1 MVTEGSATVTGLIR
15 SKGFRGAIYP
25 RTNGHLVMHE
35 SLGHIG
41 NPPAMASSFSF
52 DNEAPIFLQ
61 SSFSSSMLLHDFAIS
76 RSSGLISSSFNLA
89 PSVARFESFLI
100 CGAKGRITYD
110 AAAAF
115 RGSRIFLADLLE
127 SHATMF
133 RSCSYT
139 KCHLRQ
145 HRAARQ

>member
-1 MVTEGSATVTGLIR
+1 MKGLPYR
-15 SKGFRGAIYP
+15 DLSEDERAFSHTRVPGAYRESTRDGFQ
-25 RTNGHLVMHE
+25 
-35 SLGHIG
+35 
-41 NPPAMASSFSF
+41 FSF

-89 PSVARFESFLI
+89 PSVARFESFHI